1 MTPLNGIKA
10 LLIVIPAHCLIV
22 PPRKEAE
29 MRVIIPTFVGLV
41 ALAATSVQAAPVL
54 NKTHPHGKWHET
66 PAQNVRKS
74 QAYDH
79 LLTTNAAFRSSRVRK
94 ECGPIKDPAL
104 RNDCAGSF
112 GVYEP
117 R

>member
-10 LLIVIPAHCLIV
+10 LLIVIRAHCRTV

-41 ALAATSVQAAPVL
+41 ALAATSVEAAPVL

-94 ECGPIKDPAL
+94 ECGPIKDLAL
-104 RNDCAGSF
+104 RNDCVGSF
-112 GVYEP
+112 SVYEP

>member
-1 MTPLNGIKA
+1 
-10 LLIVIPAHCLIV
+10 
-22 PPRKEAE
+22 
-29 MRVIIPTFVGLV
+29 MRVIIPTFAVLV
-41 ALAATSVQAAPVL
+41 ALAATSVQAAPIP
-54 NKTHPHGKWHET
+54 NNYKTYSHGKWHET

-74 QAYDH
+74 QSYDH

-104 RNDCAGSF
+104 RNDCIGSF
-112 GVYEP
+112 SIYEP